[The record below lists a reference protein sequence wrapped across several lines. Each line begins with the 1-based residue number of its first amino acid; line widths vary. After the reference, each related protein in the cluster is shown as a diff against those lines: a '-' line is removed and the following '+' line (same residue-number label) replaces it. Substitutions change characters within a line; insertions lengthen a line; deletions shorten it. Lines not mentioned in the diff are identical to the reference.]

1 MRIRKAFLSCCVVA
15 ALGLLPTQTA
25 MATGGTPTAAPPA
38 PPTSCATGLFQV
50 EVSSGPSFVS
60 CTPTAS
66 NPSGQCTEIEYQVVS
81 GGKPDHVAAAEGI
94 GIQYVVGPG
103 NQWYPPCA
111 GDPVTDVGEKSCHE
125 QAAKFNPTSSVLK
138 FKIGLA
144 GHRTSGATTVATKK
158 GSNIG
163 GCRILGIGLEGGATS
178 EFQIVQKAETQDFKG
193 CAVTF
198 IHDSTGA
205 VLSAE
210 LNTEESTKPACSAP
224 GADPEACCS
233 EVITSNIDKL
243 SLTLDVPGVGEL
255 GAGQIGEGYISSG
268 TNSCTTRVLGGRV
281 YTWGSP
287 CP

>member
-1 MRIRKAFLSCCVVA
+1 
-15 ALGLLPTQTA
+15 
-25 MATGGTPTAAPPA
+25 MATGGGGGGSIPTAAPPA
-38 PPTSCATGLFQV
+38 PHTSCTTGLFQI

-60 CTPTAS
+60 CNPTAT
-66 NPSGQCTEIEYQVVS
+66 NPSGQCTEIEYKVVA
-81 GGKPDHVAAAEGI
+81 GGKPDHVAAVEGV
-94 GIQYVVGPG
+94 GVQYVTGPG
-103 NQWYPPCA
+103 NQWYPPCV

-125 QAAKFNPTSSVLK
+125 QAAKFNPTYSVLK

-144 GHRTSGATTVATKK
+144 GQRSSSPTTVATKK
-158 GSNIG
+158 GYNVG
-163 GCRILGIGLEGGATS
+163 TCRILGIGLETAAS
-178 EFQIVQKAETQDFKG
+178 QFQSTQKTETVNFKG

-198 IHDSTGA
+198 VRDVSTGA
-205 VLSAE
+205 VVSAE
-210 LNTEESTKPACSAP
+210 LNTEESTKPACSAS
-224 GADPEACCS
+224 GADPEDCCS
-233 EVITSNIDKL
+233 DVITSNIDKL